1 MGGPWSPAGGSS
13 PHTRGALSH
22 RTSNPARRGDHPRIR
37 GEHSCISRKSSRLIG
52 IIPAYAGSTTSST
65 PQRMCFSGSSPH
77 TRGARSMGATR
88 RATSRDHPRIRGEHG
103 RTAMSRISDEGSS
116 PHTRGARTCNILY
129 HLQTWDHPRIR
140 GEHLIVPIG
149 TLRTRGIIPAYA
161 GSTCAYTYGIN
172 SILGS
177 SPHTRGA
184 HLTTC
189 ATIPHSS
196 ILDSVVR
203 VHSRINTQPQP
214 RCYPPN
220 LLAAR
225 YLLALLHPVC
235 GIPSIVA
242 SSVPSG
248 LFINS
253 TPSQSTG
260 CQSG

>member
-1 MGGPWSPAGGSS
+1 M
-13 PHTRGALSH
+13 
-22 RTSNPARRGDHPRIR
+22 
-37 GEHSCISRKSSRLIG
+37 
-52 IIPAYAGSTTSST
+52 
-65 PQRMCFSGSSPH
+65 SGSSPH
-77 TRGARSMGATR
+77 TRGAPTAPWLRCLPPW
-88 RATSRDHPRIRGEHG
+88 DHPRIRGEHG
-103 RTAMSRISDEGSS
+103 RVRGLDGLDLRIIPAYAGSTEFGDAAEGDVMGSS
-116 PHTRGARTCNILY
+116 PHTRGALEE
-129 HLQTWDHPRIR
+129 Q
-140 GEHLIVPIG
+140 
-149 TLRTRGIIPAYA
+149 LRKVAEEA
-161 GSTCAYTYGIN
+161 
-172 SILGS
+172 GS

-196 ILDSVVR
+196 ILDSVIR
-203 VHSRINTQPQP
+203 VHSRTSTQPQP
-214 RCYPPN
+214 RRYPPN

-242 SSVPSG
+242 SSVPGG

>member
-1 MGGPWSPAGGSS
+1 MNCFSCFFWGSS
-13 PHTRGALSH
+13 PHTRGA
-22 RTSNPARRGDHPRIR
+22 PPRGHPLGAHQWDHPRIR
-37 GEHSCISRKSSRLIG
+37 GEHAVRRVGHARDGG
-52 IIPAYAGSTTSST
+52 IIPAYAGSTSRHFA
-65 PQRMCFSGSSPH
+65 PLVSP
-77 TRGARSMGATR
+77 
-88 RATSRDHPRIRGEHG
+88 P
-103 RTAMSRISDEGSS
+103 
-116 PHTRGARTCNILY
+116 
-129 HLQTWDHPRIR
+129 
-140 GEHLIVPIG
+140 
-149 TLRTRGIIPAYA
+149 
-161 GSTCAYTYGIN
+161 
-172 SILGS
+172 GS

-196 ILDSVVR
+196 TLDSVIR